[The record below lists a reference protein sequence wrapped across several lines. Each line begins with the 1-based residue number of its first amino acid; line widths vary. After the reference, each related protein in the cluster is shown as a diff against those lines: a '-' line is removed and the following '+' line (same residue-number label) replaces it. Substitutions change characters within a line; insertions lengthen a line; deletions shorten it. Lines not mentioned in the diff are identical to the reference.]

1 MLTQRSSQL
10 GLYQADVEYLDR
22 VGRDSFYGRLA
33 QARSR
38 LFRDDDFASLYCPD
52 NGRPSVPPSLL
63 ALCLVLKAHD
73 KVSDEETVER
83 ASFDV
88 RWCVALGIELASEPF
103 VKSTFQEFRA
113 KLVIHEQAGAIFQAS
128 LEEAKR
134 EGLLRGKKRTIALD
148 TTPIWGKG
156 AVQDTYNLLATGI
169 VKLVRALA
177 EVTRWESGVWA
188 AQHDLS
194 RYFASS
200 IKGEAA
206 IDWDQKAQRK
216 ALLTS
221 IVGDALRLL
230 VIAREVRATLV
241 PGSADDEK
249 IGPAA
254 ALLCQLLVQDIETAE
269 GSETE
274 GSEAEGGQAECGQA
288 ECGQAEI
295 KQGVAKDRVPSVND
309 PEMRHGRKS
318 KRTRFDGHKATVA
331 VDVASGL
338 VTEVDV
344 IAGNAPD
351 NKNALALVEAT
362 EANLECEVE
371 RALGDCAFGDG
382 ATRAAFAEAGRELVA
397 KVPARPG
404 GQLSKDEFAID
415 LEGGSVTCPGGHT
428 TSLPRSRRDPDQ
440 FVRSVTFPAEI
451 CAECALRAQCVKPKA
466 RGGRSIA
473 IHPQE
478 ALLQQAR
485 AYQATDA
492 GRETLLQ
499 RQVVEHRIA
508 RLVQL
513 GIRQSRFLGRT
524 KTRFQL
530 LMAAT
535 VANLTLTWSAP
546 ARAARKQAQEAR
558 EARKSASCA
567 LLRASWALTGARRGT
582 WWRTPGSPD
591 AVGLVTASA

>member
-10 GLYQADVEYLDR
+10 GMYQADVEYLDR

-38 LFRDDDFASLYCPD
+38 LFRDDDFAPLYCPD

-63 ALCLVLKAHD
+63 ALALLLKAHD

-83 ASFDV
+83 ANFDV

-134 EGLLRGKKRTIALD
+134 EGFLRGKKRTIALD
-148 TTPIWGKG
+148 TTPIFGKG

-169 VKLVRALA
+169 VML
-177 EVTRWESGVWA
+177 
-188 AQHDLS
+188 
-194 RYFASS
+194 
-200 IKGEAA
+200 
-206 IDWDQKAQRK
+206 
-216 ALLTS
+216 
-221 IVGDALRLL
+221 
-230 VIAREVRATLV
+230 VRATLV
-241 PGSADDEK
+241 PGRADDEK
-249 IGPAA
+249 IGSAA

-269 GSETE
+269 GGE
-274 GSEAEGGQAECGQA
+274 
-288 ECGQAEI
+288 AEI
-295 KQGVAKDRVPSVND
+295 KQGVAKDRVPSAND

-331 VDVASGL
+331 VDVATGL
-338 VTEVDV
+338 VTEVEV

-351 NKNALALVEAT
+351 NTDALALVEAT
-362 EANLECEVE
+362 EAHLECEVN
-371 RALGDCAFGDG
+371 RTLGDCAYGDG
-382 ATRAAFAEAGRELVA
+382 ATREAFVAAGRELVA
-397 KVPARPG
+397 KVPARPS

-415 LEGGSVTCPGGHT
+415 LEGGCVTCPGGHT
-428 TSLPRSRRDPDQ
+428 MSIPRSRRDPEQ
-440 FVRSVTFPAEI
+440 FVRSVTFPAET
-451 CAECALRAQCVKPKA
+451 CAACPLRAQCVKPKA

-492 GRETLLQ
+492 GREALLQ

-513 GIRQSRFLGRT
+513 GIRHSRFFGRT

-546 ARAARKQAQEAR
+546 ARAARRQAQEAR
-558 EARKSASCA
+558 EARKSAACA
-567 LLRASWALTGARRGT
+567 LLRGYRALTGAHRGT
-582 WWRTPGSPD
+582 WRWTPSSSD
-591 AVGLVTASA
+591 AVGLVPARA

>member
-1 MLTQRSSQL
+1 
-10 GLYQADVEYLDR
+10 
-22 VGRDSFYGRLA
+22 
-33 QARSR
+33 
-38 LFRDDDFASLYCPD
+38 
-52 NGRPSVPPSLL
+52 LL
-63 ALCLVLKAHD
+63 A
-73 KVSDEETVER
+73 
-83 ASFDV
+83 
-88 RWCVALGIELASEPF
+88 
-103 VKSTFQEFRA
+103 
-113 KLVIHEQAGAIFQAS
+113 
-128 LEEAKR
+128 
-134 EGLLRGKKRTIALD
+134 
-148 TTPIWGKG
+148 
-156 AVQDTYNLLATGI
+156 
-169 VKLVRALA
+169 
-177 EVTRWESGVWA
+177 
-188 AQHDLS
+188 
-194 RYFASS
+194 
-200 IKGEAA
+200 
-206 IDWDQKAQRK
+206 
-216 ALLTS
+216 S
-221 IVGDALRLL
+221 IVGDAQRLL
-230 VIAREVRATLV
+230 MIAREVRQTLV

-249 IGPAA
+249 IAPAA
-254 ALLCQLLVQDIETAE
+254 VLLCQLLVQDIETAK
-269 GSETE
+269 G
-274 GSEAEGGQAECGQA
+274 GEAEGGEAD
-288 ECGQAEI
+288 I
-295 KQGVAKDRVPSVND
+295 RQGVAKDRIPSVND

-362 EANLECEVE
+362 EANLECEVD
-371 RALGDCAFGDG
+371 RTLGDCAYGDG

-397 KVPARPG
+397 KVPARPS

-415 LEGGSVTCPGGHT
+415 LEGGCVTCPGGHT
-428 TSLPRSRRDPDQ
+428 TRIPRSRRDPEQ
-440 FVRSVTFPAEI
+440 FVRSVTFPAET
-451 CAECALRAQCVKPKA
+451 CAGCALRAQCVKPKA

-485 AYQATDA
+485 ADQATDA
-492 GRETLLQ
+492 GRAALLE

-558 EARKSASCA
+558 AARKRAADEAWEAQETVSGA
-567 LLRASWALTGARRGT
+567 LLRASWALTGAHRGARR
-582 WWRTPGSPD
+582 WNPASPD
-591 AVGLVTASA
+591 AVGGAAASA

>member
-10 GLYQADVEYLDR
+10 GMYQADVEYLDR

-63 ALCLVLKAHD
+63 ALCLLLKAHD

-83 ASFDV
+83 ANFDV

-241 PGSADDEK
+241 PGSSDDEK

-269 GSETE
+269 G
-274 GSEAEGGQAECGQA
+274 GQAEGGQAEGG
-288 ECGQAEI
+288 ETEGGQAEI

-331 VDVASGL
+331 VDVATGL

-351 NKNALALVEAT
+351 NTNALALVEAT

-371 RALGDCAFGDG
+371 RALGDCAYGDG
-382 ATRAAFAEAGRELVA
+382 ATREAFAEAGRELVA

-415 LEGGSVTCPGGHT
+415 LERGDVTCPGGHT
-428 TSLPRSRRDPDQ
+428 TSIPRSRRDPDQ
-440 FVRSVTFPAEI
+440 FVRTITFPAEV
-451 CAECALRAQCVKPKA
+451 CAACALRAQCVKPKA

-492 GRETLLQ
+492 GREALLE

-508 RLVQL
+508 RLAQL
-513 GIRQSRFLGRT
+513 GIRQSRFFGRT

-567 LLRASWALTGARRGT
+567 LLRASWALTGAHRGT

-591 AVGLVTASA
+591 AAGLMTASA

>member
-1 MLTQRSSQL
+1 MLTQRPSQL
-10 GLYQADVEYLDR
+10 GLYQADLEYLDR

-52 NGRPSVPPSLL
+52 NGRPSVPPSLM

-83 ASFDV
+83 ANFDV
-88 RWCVALGIELASEPF
+88 RWCVALGLELASEPF

-134 EGLLRGKKRTIALD
+134 EGLLRGRKRTIALD

-156 AVQDTYNLLATGI
+156 AVQDTYNLLATGL

-249 IGPAA
+249 IRPAA
-254 ALLCQLLVQDIETAE
+254 ALLCQLLVQDIEIAE
-269 GSETE
+269 GGET
-274 GSEAEGGQAECGQA
+274 EGGQAEG
-288 ECGQAEI
+288 GQAEI

-318 KRTRFDGHKATVA
+318 KRTRFDGHKATIA
-331 VDVASGL
+331 VDVATGL

-351 NKNALALVEAT
+351 NTNALALVEAT
-362 EANLECEVE
+362 EANLECEVD
-371 RALGDCAFGDG
+371 RTLGDCAFGDG
-382 ATRAAFAEAGRELVA
+382 ATRAAFAAAGRELVA

-415 LEGGSVTCPGGHT
+415 LEGGCVTCPGGHT
-428 TSLPRSRRDPDQ
+428 TRIPRSRRDPEQ
-440 FVRSVTFPAEI
+440 FVRSVTFPAET
-451 CAECALRAQCVKPKA
+451 CAGCALRAQCVKPKA

-485 AYQATDA
+485 ADQATDA
-492 GRETLLQ
+492 GRAALLE

-513 GIRQSRFLGRT
+513 GIRQSRFFGRT

-546 ARAARKQAQEAR
+546 ARAASKRAQEAR

-567 LLRASWALTGARRGT
+567 LLGASWALTGAHRGP
-582 WWRTPGSPD
+582 WRWTPSSPD
-591 AVGLVTASA
+591 AAGLVTASA